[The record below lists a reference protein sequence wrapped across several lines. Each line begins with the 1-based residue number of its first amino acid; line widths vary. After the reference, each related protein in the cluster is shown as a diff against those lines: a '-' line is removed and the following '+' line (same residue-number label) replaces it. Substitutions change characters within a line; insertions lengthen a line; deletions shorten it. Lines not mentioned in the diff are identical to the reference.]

1 MEKRLKE
8 GQKEI
13 LTHILNRMPKGEFIL
28 TTSFMEPS
36 WMRILQIMAVHVS
49 LEWILS
55 LLLILFRLPF
65 YRTNIKQLSVFYQ
78 GPKFYSSL
86 FITTTVNF
94 RYFVLP
100 LSVELFSPC
109 NFTFT
114 TVYAYFNTLIK

>member
-8 GQKEI
+8 GQKEN

-28 TTSFMEPS
+28 ATSFMEPS
-36 WMRILQIMAVHVS
+36 WMRILQIMAMHVS

-65 YRTNIKQLSVFYQ
+65 CRTNIKQLSVFYQ
-78 GPKFYSSL
+78 GPKFYGSL
-86 FITTTVNF
+86 FITTIVNF

-100 LSVELFSPC
+100 LSVELFSLC

-114 TVYAYFNTLIK
+114 TVYGYFNTLIK

>member
-36 WMRILQIMAVHVS
+36 WMRILQIMAVHES

-55 LLLILFRLPF
+55 LLLMLFRLPF
-65 YRTNIKQLSVFYQ
+65 
-78 GPKFYSSL
+78 
-86 FITTTVNF
+86 
-94 RYFVLP
+94 
-100 LSVELFSPC
+100 
-109 NFTFT
+109 
-114 TVYAYFNTLIK
+114 